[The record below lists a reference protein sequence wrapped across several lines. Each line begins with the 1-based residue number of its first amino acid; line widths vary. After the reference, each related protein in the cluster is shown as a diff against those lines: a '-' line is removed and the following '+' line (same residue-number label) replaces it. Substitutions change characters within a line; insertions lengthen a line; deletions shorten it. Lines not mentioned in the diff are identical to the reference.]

1 MLNTVTLHGR
11 LTRDV
16 ETRQTSSDKV
26 VANFTLAV
34 DRMKEGADFIS
45 CQAWGKTA
53 ETMSKFLT
61 KGSEIVVSGRIQTR
75 TWDDNEGK
83 KRYATEVVVNTF
95 DFCGS
100 KKDNGN
106 SSNGDSMDNFIPV
119 DMEDSSDTL
128 PF

>member
-1 MLNTVTLHGR
+1 
-11 LTRDV
+11 
-16 ETRQTSSDKV
+16 
-26 VANFTLAV
+26 
-34 DRMKEGADFIS
+34 MKEGADFIS

-83 KRYATEVVVNTF
+83 KDMQQVYFAVV
-95 DFCGS
+95 
-100 KKDNGN
+100 KKTNV
-106 SSNGDSMDNFIPV
+106 SRNGDPIDNFIPV
-119 DMEDSSDTL
+119 DIDSSDDL